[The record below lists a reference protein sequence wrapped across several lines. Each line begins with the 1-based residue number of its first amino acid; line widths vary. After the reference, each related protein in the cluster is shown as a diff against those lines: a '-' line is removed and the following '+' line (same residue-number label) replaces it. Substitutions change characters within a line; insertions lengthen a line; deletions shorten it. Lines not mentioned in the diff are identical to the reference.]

1 LSIRAATPD
10 DIPRLV
16 ELGVR
21 FMRESGYSEH
31 LAINEAAQGALAA
44 MLIDAPHGALFVA
57 QEAGEIIG
65 MIGVIAT
72 HHPHS
77 GEPVMSE
84 LFWYVL
90 PRARGCGVR
99 LLLKAEGWARGM
111 GVKKSLVV
119 SPSAIVSD
127 LYRRM
132 GYNRLEEQFIKTL

>member
-1 LSIRAATPD
+1 MIREATPD

-21 FMRESGYSEH
+21 FMRESDYGQH
-31 LAINEAAQGALAA
+31 LAVNEAAIAQLAA
-44 MLIDAPHGALFVA
+44 MLIEAPHGAVFVA
-57 QEAGEIIG
+57 EEAGEIVG
-65 MIGVIAT
+65 TIGVIAT

-77 GEPVMSE
+77 GEAVMSE
-84 LFWYVL
+84 LCWYVL

-99 LLLKAEGWARGM
+99 LLLKAEGWARAR

-119 SPSAIVSD
+119 SPSAAVSD

-132 GYNRLEEQFIKTL
+132 GYARLEEQFIKTL